1 MGVGTSDVGGLI
13 DRMRV
18 GVGGGVGVSV
28 VVAAPP
34 PVIAETVTVVGD
46 VTSGSSANSRAISVC
61 QVSGSQRRSQARKIS
76 GEPAMIGSGGVVGR
90 GQGAR
95 GVPVNSNTGMS
106 VAQYMDARARP
117 VDRQLP

>member
-1 MGVGTSDVGGLI
+1 MGGL
-13 DRMRV
+13 
-18 GVGGGVGVSV
+18 GVRIREGV

-34 PVIAETVTVVGD
+34 PPVTVTVVG
-46 VTSGSSANSRAISVC
+46 VGSSTSANSRAMSVC

-76 GEPAMIGSGGVVGR
+76 GEPAVIGSREAGR

-117 VDRQLP
+117 VERQLP